1 MDKIEKNDQKN
12 SPNKCIQ
19 SQYPLF
25 VVDNDIIYVTGIEII
40 GMDLYRYD
48 FWNRSLYGYML
59 AHDDGVSIAKGMN
72 RSGDYYIWLSLDDFN
87 VSLNRM
93 KCISF
98 NIPRDIKP

>member
-1 MDKIEKNDQKN
+1 
-12 SPNKCIQ
+12 
-19 SQYPLF
+19 
-25 VVDNDIIYVTGIEII
+25 
-40 GMDLYRYD
+40 
-48 FWNRSLYGYML
+48 ML